1 MGGLV
6 ILEVLLG
13 EDLSRDSIGSSP
25 VLLCK
30 PAPILSSI
38 YQDQVNVM
46 NTLSKLSHNL
56 DSKVVVVRIAQG
68 LVHLGKEL
76 LTLPPYHS
84 EHFLLWYFR
93 AISLIPEC
101 DKLTS
106 RLQTTWSRRRIGNRL
121 TSTCLSENR
130 STLGDASIKK
140 DVEAQIP
147 NYPNLP
153 SKLICLLHN
162 VTLYADPEIDE
173 VYAQMTL
180 QPVPSF
186 DKEAL
191 LRSDLSMKVNKPHP
205 EFFCKTLTASDT
217 STHGGFSVPRRADE
231 VYEERDEENDEDID
245 HT

>member
-56 DSKVVVVRIAQG
+56 DSKVVV
-68 LVHLGKEL
+68 
-76 LTLPPYHS
+76 
-84 EHFLLWYFR
+84 
-93 AISLIPEC
+93 
-101 DKLTS
+101 
-106 RLQTTWSRRRIGNRL
+106 
-121 TSTCLSENR
+121 
-130 STLGDASIKK
+130 GDASIKK

-147 NYPNLP
+147 NYPNLL

-191 LRSDLSMKVNKPHP
+191 LRSDLSMTVNKPHP